1 MSVNCTVVTNRHHY
15 WHRHFPNCRCRHP
28 RCRRSRCRLG
38 ILDLESNVF
47 RGEAQK
53 VTPELFSPGVV
64 LHSVLVSFR
73 DNVSAERREQILAE
87 YKQLGAACGG
97 RGEGILF
104 WQAGWNLDQRK
115 SWHIVEFAIF
125 QDRAALQRFRSH
137 PAHTKLSDIM
147 QPCGDWAVGTLK
159 SNKND
164 PGLPVMSCNAGI
176 STAQRTAEEDA
187 TVGVEARFRHAK
199 LDGVLPTRRER
210 CAPDRAAALR
220 LRQPI
225 ASPPPCGMETAQC
238 RAWDSSSPLLRLPSA
253 ARSPDALL

>member
-1 MSVNCTVVTNRHHY
+1 VI
-15 WHRHFPNCRCRHP
+15 
-28 RCRRSRCRLG
+28 G
-38 ILDLESNVF
+38 
-47 RGEAQK
+47 
-53 VTPELFSPGVV
+53 
-64 LHSVLVSFR
+64 
-73 DNVSAERREQILAE
+73 
-87 YKQLGAACGG
+87 QL
-97 RGEGILF
+97 
-104 WQAGWNLDQRK
+104 
-115 SWHIVEFAIF
+115 
-125 QDRAALQRFRSH
+125 
-137 PAHTKLSDIM
+137 
-147 QPCGDWAVGTLK
+147 GTLK

-164 PGLPVMSCNAGI
+164 PGLPVMSCSAGI

-187 TVGVEARFRHAK
+187 AVGVEARFRHAK

>member
-1 MSVNCTVVTNRHHY
+1 MSARNGANKSLRNTN
-15 WHRHFPNCRCRHP
+15 NSAP
-28 RCRRSRCRLG
+28 RVAAEGKGFYFGRLAG
-38 ILDLESNVF
+38 ISIS
-47 RGEAQK
+47 GK
-53 VTPELFSPGVV
+53 VGTSLSLRYSKTALLCNASGLIRLTQNYPTSCSHAVIG
-64 LHSVLVSFR
+64 
-73 DNVSAERREQILAE
+73 
-87 YKQLGAACGG
+87 QL
-97 RGEGILF
+97 
-104 WQAGWNLDQRK
+104 
-115 SWHIVEFAIF
+115 
-125 QDRAALQRFRSH
+125 
-137 PAHTKLSDIM
+137 
-147 QPCGDWAVGTLK
+147 GTLK